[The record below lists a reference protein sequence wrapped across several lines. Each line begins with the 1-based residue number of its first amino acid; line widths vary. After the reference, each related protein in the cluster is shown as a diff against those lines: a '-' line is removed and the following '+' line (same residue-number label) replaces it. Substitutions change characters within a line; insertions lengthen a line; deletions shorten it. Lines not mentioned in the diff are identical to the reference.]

1 MSPVFYLGYRSE
13 EDINGVKLLNK
24 DEARGIDLSKSSFKE
39 GDIFV
44 LESSDEEHTYLKR
57 IWTGSSVG

>member
-1 MSPVFYLGYRSE
+1 MPMFYLGYKFE

-24 DEARGIDLSKSSFKE
+24 DEEKLDLSITSFKE

-44 LESSDEEHTYLKR
+44 LESFEGEHTYLRR

>member
-24 DEARGIDLSKSSFKE
+24 DEERGIDLSKSSFKE

>member
-1 MSPVFYLGYRSE
+1 MFYLGYKFE

-24 DEARGIDLSKSSFKE
+24 DEEKLDLSISSFKE

-44 LESSDEEHTYLKR
+44 LESSDTEHTYLRR
-57 IWTGSSVG
+57 IWSGSSVG

>member
-1 MSPVFYLGYRSE
+1 MPMFYLGYKFE

-24 DEARGIDLSKSSFKE
+24 DEEKLDLSITSFKE

-44 LESSDEEHTYLKR
+44 LESFEGEHTYLRR
-57 IWTGSSVG
+57 IWTGSAS

>member
-1 MSPVFYLGYRSE
+1 MFYLGYKFE
-13 EDINGVKLLNK
+13 EDINGVKLLNR
-24 DEARGIDLSKSSFKE
+24 DEKRGIDLSKSSFNE

-44 LESSDEEHTYLKR
+44 LESSDGEHTYLRR